1 MNSSVST
8 VSRQRISTGLPIA
21 VLVLSLTLGCPFP
34 AVAESTSAGT
44 LPDREPG
51 YSTSA
56 LAEENSALTL
66 RDAVRFALQHNPEL
80 AAFAKEMRALEG
92 VTLQAG
98 LLRNPELVVN
108 IENVGNVQKL
118 QGDVNS
124 SHAVAQEVVQQLSTI
139 RLNQLIELGGKRPAR
154 VAAASLG
161 QEVAGKDYEFRRVE
175 LIARVANVFIEV
187 LAGQERLRLAE
198 ETSQLA
204 QKVVNTVARRVQA
217 GKVPP
222 IEETRAGVA
231 LSTTRIELVQ
241 AQRDLAAARK
251 RLTLL
256 WGNPSPQFSKA
267 LGDLG
272 SLVTLPSFEALEERV
287 LASPMA
293 QRSMKNL
300 EQRKA
305 MLTVEQTRRIPNLT
319 LGGGAL
325 HHAQLGGTTIVA
337 GLMVPLPLF
346 DRNQGNLR
354 EAYQRVDKAIDEQA
368 ATDLRLKT
376 ELTQAYEALSAAQN
390 EIKVL
395 RNEILPAARSA
406 FEVTNRGYEL
416 GKFGYLEVLDTQ
428 RTLFQNQVLYV
439 RALANYQRL
448 VNELERLIAGP
459 LDNAADGTPAD
470 AANRPVNQGD
480 SAAQGTKE

>member
-1 MNSSVST
+1 MNSNVLLT
-8 VSRQRISTGLPIA
+8 VPRQRIPVGLPIV
-21 VLVLSLTLGCPFP
+21 VLGLALSCSFP
-34 AVAESTSAGT
+34 VIAESTFAGAS
-44 LPDREPG
+44 PDRVPG
-51 YSTSA
+51 YSA
-56 LAEENSALTL
+56 PAPAEENSDLTL
-66 RDAVRFALQHNPEL
+66 RDAVRLALQRNPEL
-80 AAFAKEMRALEG
+80 AAFDKEMRALEG
-92 VTLQAG
+92 VTLQVG
-98 LLRNPELVVN
+98 LLRNPELTVN
-108 IENVGNVQKL
+108 VENVGNVQKL
-118 QGDVNS
+118 QGDLNS
-124 SHAVAQEVVQQLSTI
+124 SNAVSQEVVQQISTI
-139 RLNQLIELGGKRPAR
+139 RLNQLIELGGKRAAR
-154 VAAASLG
+154 VSAASLG
-161 QEVAGKDYEFRRVE
+161 HELAGKDYETRRVE

-198 ETSQLA
+198 ESAQLA

-231 LSTTRIELVQ
+231 FSTTRIELVQ
-241 AQRDLAAARK
+241 TQRDLAAARK

-256 WGNPSPQFSKA
+256 WGNPSPQFNKA

-272 SLVTLPSFEALEERV
+272 SLVTLPSFETLAERV

-293 QRSMKNL
+293 LRSMKNV

-305 MLTVEQTRRIPNLT
+305 LLAVEQTRRIPNLT
-319 LGGGAL
+319 LGGGAI

-337 GLMVPLPLF
+337 NMMVPLPLF

-390 EIKVL
+390 EINVL
-395 RNEILPAARSA
+395 RSEILPAARSA
-406 FEVTNRGYEL
+406 FEVTNKGYEL

-448 VNELERLIAGP
+448 VNELERLIAAPIDGASDGASNRTINRG
-459 LDNAADGTPAD
+459 DNTT
-470 AANRPVNQGD
+470 QGF
-480 SAAQGTKE
+480 KE

>member
-1 MNSSVST
+1 MNSSVSLP
-8 VSRQRISTGLPIA
+8 VPRQWIPARLPIM
-21 VLVLSLTLGCPFP
+21 VLSLALSCSFP
-34 AVAESTSAGT
+34 VIAESTSAGA

-51 YSTSA
+51 YSASS
-56 LAEENSALTL
+56 LPEENSDLTL
-66 RDAVRFALQHNPEL
+66 RDAVRLALQRNPEL
-80 AAFAKEMRALEG
+80 AAFDKEMRALEG
-92 VTLQAG
+92 VTLQVG
-98 LLRNPELVVN
+98 LLRNPELSVN
-108 IENVGNVQKL
+108 VENVGNVQKL
-118 QGDVNS
+118 QGDLNS
-124 SHAVAQEVVQQLSTI
+124 SNAVSQEVVQQISTI
-139 RLNQLIELGGKRPAR
+139 RLNQLIELGGKRAAR
-154 VAAASLG
+154 VSAASLG
-161 QEVAGKDYEFRRVE
+161 QEVAGKDYETRRVE
-175 LIARVANVFIEV
+175 LIARVANIFIEV

-198 ETSQLA
+198 ESAQLA

-231 LSTTRIELVQ
+231 FSTTRIELVQ

-251 RLTLL
+251 RLALL

-272 SLVTLPSFEALEERV
+272 SLVTLPSFETLEERV
-287 LASPMA
+287 LAGPMA

-305 MLTVEQTRRIPNLT
+305 MLAVERTRRIPNLT
-319 LGGGAL
+319 LGGGAV
-325 HHAQLGGTTIVA
+325 HHAQLGGTTGVVS
-337 GLMVPLPLF
+337 LMVPLPLF

-354 EAYQRVDKAIDEQA
+354 EAHQRVDKAVDEQA
-368 ATDLRLKT
+368 ATHLRLKT
-376 ELTQAYEALSAAQN
+376 ELAQAYEALSAAQN
-390 EIKVL
+390 EISVL
-395 RNEILPAARSA
+395 RSEILPAARSA
-406 FEVTNRGYEL
+406 FEVTNKGYEL

-459 LDNAADGTPAD
+459 IDGTAD
-470 AANRPVNQGD
+470 DASNRPANRGESTTQGF
-480 SAAQGTKE
+480 KE

>member
-1 MNSSVST
+1 MNSNVLFT
-8 VSRQRISTGLPIA
+8 MPRQLMPARLKIML
-21 VLVLSLTLGCPFP
+21 LSLALSNPFLVMAENTP
-34 AVAESTSAGT
+34 AGASIEMGSSYTASTM
-44 LPDREPG
+44 
-51 YSTSA
+51 
-56 LAEENSALTL
+56 AEENGGLTL
-66 RDAVRFALQHNPEL
+66 RNAMQLALQRNPEL

-92 VTLQAG
+92 VTLQVG
-98 LLRNPELVVN
+98 LLRNPELSVN
-108 IENVGNVQKL
+108 VENVGNAQPL
-118 QGDVNS
+118 RGGVNS
-124 SHAVAQEVVQQLSTI
+124 NEGVTQEVVQQISTL
-139 RLNQLIELGGKRPAR
+139 RVYQLIELGGKRAAR
-154 VAAASLG
+154 VTAASLG
-161 QEVAGKDYEFRRVE
+161 QEVAGKDFETRRVE

-187 LAGQERLRLAE
+187 LSGQERLRLAE
-198 ETSQLA
+198 ESSQLA

-241 AQRDLAAARK
+241 AQRDLATSRK

-272 SLVTLPSFEALEERV
+272 LLVTLPSFEKLADRV

-293 QRSMKNL
+293 LRSIKNL

-305 MLTVEQTRRIPNLT
+305 ILEVQRTRRIPDVT
-319 LGGGAL
+319 LSAGAV
-325 HHAQLGGTTIVA
+325 HHAQLGGTTGVVS
-337 GLMVPLPLF
+337 MMLPMPFF
-346 DRNQGNLR
+346 DRNQGNLQ
-354 EAYQRVDKAIDEQA
+354 EAYQRVDKAIDEQV

-376 ELTQAYEALSAAQN
+376 ELAQAYESLSAAQN
-390 EIKVL
+390 EITVL
-395 RNEILPAARSA
+395 NSEILPAAKSA
-406 FEVTNRGYEL
+406 FEVTNKGYEL

-448 VNELERLIAGP
+448 INELERLIAGP
-459 LDNAADGTPAD
+459 VDDTTDGSK
-470 AANRPVNQGD
+470 NNPVNQGD
-480 SAAQGTKE
+480 STAQGLKE

>member
-1 MNSSVST
+1 MNSSVLLT
-8 VSRQRISTGLPIA
+8 VPRQRIPAGLPI
-21 VLVLSLTLGCPFP
+21 VILSLALSCPFT
-34 AVAESTSAGT
+34 VIAETTASAF
-44 LPDREPG
+44 PDREPG
-51 YSTSA
+51 YSASA
-56 LAEENSALTL
+56 LAEENSDLTL
-66 RDAVRFALQHNPEL
+66 RDAVRLALQHNPEL

-98 LLRNPELVVN
+98 LLRNPDLVVN

-118 QGDVNS
+118 QGHLNS
-124 SHAVAQEVVQQLSTI
+124 PDAISKEVVQQLSTI

-161 QEVAGKDYEFRRVE
+161 QEVASKDYEFRRVE

-204 QKVVNTVARRVQA
+204 QKVVDTVARRVQA

-222 IEETRAGVA
+222 IEKTRAGVA
-231 LSTTRIELVQ
+231 FSTTRIELVQ

-256 WGNPSPQFSKA
+256 WGNSSPQFSKA

-272 SLVTLPSFEALEERV
+272 SLVTLPSFEALAERV

-305 MLTVEQTRRIPNLT
+305 MLVVEQTRRIPNLT
-319 LGGGAL
+319 LGAGAL

-337 GLMVPLPLF
+337 GLIMPLPLF

-354 EAYQRVDKAIDEQA
+354 EAHHRVDKAVDEQA
-368 ATDLRLKT
+368 ATHLRLKA

-390 EIKVL
+390 ETRVL
-395 RNEILPAARSA
+395 RSEILPAARSA

-459 LDNAADGTPAD
+459 IDGTSAG
-470 AANRPVNQGD
+470 AANRPLDHGD
-480 SAAQGTKE
+480 STTEGFKE